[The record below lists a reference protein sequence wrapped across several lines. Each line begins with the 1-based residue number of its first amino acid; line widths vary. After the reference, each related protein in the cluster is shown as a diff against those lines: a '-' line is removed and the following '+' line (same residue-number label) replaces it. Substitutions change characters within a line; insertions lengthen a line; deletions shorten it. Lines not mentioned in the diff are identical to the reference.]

1 MGRKNAVRIGGI
13 GAATVQGGSAP
24 GRTAA
29 RFAERNCLS
38 ATVPRP
44 RTRRAHPRRSYA
56 RAIVDLARSG
66 HDRAERNESERL
78 VLSRLAIVRLALPG
92 ALGRR
97 NGPSPHLR
105 KTH

>member
-13 GAATVQGGSAP
+13 GAATVQGGSPP

-66 HDRAERNESERL
+66 HDRAERNESDRL
-78 VLSRLAIVRLALPG
+78 VLSRLPFVPLPLPG
-92 ALGRR
+92 PLAPPH
-97 NGPSPHLR
+97 GPSPPL
-105 KTH
+105 